1 MTSLSREGFF
11 RYGVTS
17 APFIAVGTIPVDI
30 DKLTMVVM
38 VGRRHIELGV
48 GGAEVLA
55 DVDNNEQRHDLS
67 GSQRQ

>member
-1 MTSLSREGFF
+1 MSR
-11 RYGVTS
+11 Y
-17 APFIAVGTIPVDI
+17 
-30 DKLTMVVM
+30 
-38 VGRRHIELGV
+38 RREAHVCLWQHNFYIYLGV